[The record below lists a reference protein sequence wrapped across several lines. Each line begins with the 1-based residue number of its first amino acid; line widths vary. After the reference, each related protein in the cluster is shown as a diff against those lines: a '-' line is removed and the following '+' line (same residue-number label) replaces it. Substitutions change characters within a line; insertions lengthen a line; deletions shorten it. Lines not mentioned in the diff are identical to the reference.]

1 MRIAMIGLRGIP
13 HTYGGGEE
21 FVLHVAPLLAERGH
35 EVIVYS
41 RSGYYPDRASN
52 CNRHRERLP
61 GHAPVLPGALRAG
74 VVFHRIWRGDQELHG
89 SASSGAL
96 RSSAA

>member
-41 RSGYYPDRASN
+41 RSGYYPDRS
-52 CNRHRERLP
+52 P
-61 GHAPVLPGALRAG
+61 T
-74 VVFHRIWRGDQELHG
+74 WRGVRRIFYPAPEHKSFGQFMHAVFATVDAKDLC
-89 SASSGAL
+89 SGAG
-96 RSSAA
+96 